1 MKRPGAMLRLLAL
14 ATALLSGAAFGQTP
28 DVAALVSGA
37 GSATDTSATTIIA
50 ALTAPRRIYV
60 TAAQCGRTDAG
71 TTAVRVTFND
81 DASTVMVLPN
91 SGGGGFVTAQ
101 FPSPLTVA
109 ASSGF
114 KFTASGSISTIYCN
128 AQGFTGN

>member
-1 MKRPGAMLRLLAL
+1 LRQLALGLGL
-14 ATALLSGAAFGQTP
+14 ATALLGCAAFGQTP
-28 DVAALVSGA
+28 DVSGFVSGA

-50 ALTAPRRIYV
+50 AVSNVRRIYV

-81 DASTVMVLPN
+81 DAATVMVLPN
-91 SGGGGFVTAQ
+91 SGGGGFVPVV